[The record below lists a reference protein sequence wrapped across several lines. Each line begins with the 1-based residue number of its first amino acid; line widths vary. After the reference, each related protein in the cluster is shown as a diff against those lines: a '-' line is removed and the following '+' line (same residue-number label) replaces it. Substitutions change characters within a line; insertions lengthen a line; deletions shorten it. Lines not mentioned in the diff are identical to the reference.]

1 MCKRNSPPIPAF
13 DPPPTK
19 QRATDSPCEAE
30 AAGADKS
37 AAREVQL
44 ERQLLQAGG
53 KGGSAAVY
61 GNVPVVDLSLPDD
74 EVRAA
79 MIAAASEVG
88 FFSVTNHGIP
98 EAAIDEAFGAS
109 ATFFGQERAAKAEQ
123 APFAAHLNCGYEYM
137 SQVRPSTGTPD
148 QKESLQVTARRG
160 SMDGRWPSTDG
171 FEPAARTLISAAHS
185 LGNRLLSLLEP
196 VACPHLP
203 AGTLAGAHTLW
214 AEDGQCTLR
223 LLHYPPVDVSSV
235 PEDYWRAGP
244 HTDWCNL
251 TLLFQR
257 PGNAGLEC
265 AANPRAGGAGWL
277 KVDPVEGGIAV
288 NIGDMLSRWS
298 NDSLLSNLHR
308 VRMPTPEEAR
318 PPRPRYSMA
327 FFMQADKHVLIE
339 SRHGAITAGDYIL
352 GRIRSNFDKKG

>member
-171 FEPAARTLISAAHS
+171 RSPPRATSGISRNLAQSRAIPRVRLRARRSHTHQRGALPRQQTALAARAGGLPAPARRHARGGAHALGGGRAVHAA
-185 LGNRLLSLLEP
+185 
-196 VACPHLP
+196 AAALP
-203 AGTLAGAHTLW
+203 AGGRVECARGLLARRPAHGLV
-214 AEDGQCTLR
+214 QP
-223 LLHYPPVDVSSV
+223 YPPL
-235 PEDYWRAGP
+235 PA
-244 HTDWCNL
+244 
-251 TLLFQR
+251 
-257 PGNAGLEC
+257 
-265 AANPRAGGAGWL
+265 PRQCW
-277 KVDPVEGGIAV
+277 P
-288 NIGDMLSRWS
+288 
-298 NDSLLSNLHR
+298 R
-308 VRMPTPEEAR
+308 VRRQPAR
-318 PPRPRYSMA
+318 
-327 FFMQADKHVLIE
+327 
-339 SRHGAITAGDYIL
+339 
-352 GRIRSNFDKKG
+352 GRRGLAQGGPA

>member
-1 MCKRNSPPIPAF
+1 MCKRNSPPIPAP

-19 QRATDSPCEAE
+19 QCATDSPCEAE

-137 SQVRPSTGTPD
+137 SQVRCPSTGFA
-148 QKESLQVTARRG
+148 E
-160 SMDGRWPSTDG
+160 PS
-171 FEPAARTLISAAHS
+171 R
-185 LGNRLLSLLEP
+185 SLLG
-196 VACPHLP
+196 AFP
-203 AGTLAGAHTLW
+203 AGTAFDRH
-214 AEDGQCTLR
+214 
-223 LLHYPPVDVSSV
+223 
-235 PEDYWRAGP
+235 AGP
-244 HTDWCNL
+244 KREPPGHRAPRVDGRPVAVHRRPQPASRYIRNL
-251 TLLFQR
+251 AQSR
-257 PGNAGLEC
+257 AISGN
-265 AANPRAGGAGWL
+265 P
-277 KVDPVEGGIAV
+277 
-288 NIGDMLSRWS
+288 
-298 NDSLLSNLHR
+298 
-308 VRMPTPEEAR
+308 AR
-318 PPRPRYSMA
+318 
-327 FFMQADKHVLIE
+327 
-339 SRHGAITAGDYIL
+339 
-352 GRIRSNFDKKG
+352 

>member
-1 MCKRNSPPIPAF
+1 MCKRNSPPIPAP

-61 GNVPVVDLSLPDD
+61 GNVPVIDLSLPDD

-137 SQVRPSTGTPD
+137 SQVRCPSTGFAEPSRSLLGPSPQVRPSTGTPD

-160 SMDGRWPSTDG
+160 AMDGRWPSTDG
-171 FEPAARTLISAAHS
+171 RSP
-185 LGNRLLSLLEP
+185 
-196 VACPHLP
+196 
-203 AGTLAGAHTLW
+203 
-214 AEDGQCTLR
+214 
-223 LLHYPPVDVSSV
+223 
-235 PEDYWRAGP
+235 
-244 HTDWCNL
+244 
-251 TLLFQR
+251 
-257 PGNAGLEC
+257 
-265 AANPRAGGAGWL
+265 PRATS
-277 KVDPVEGGIAV
+277 GI
-288 NIGDMLSRWS
+288 SR
-298 NDSLLSNLHR
+298 NLGQSRAIPR
-308 VRMPTPEEAR
+308 VRLRARRSHTHQRGALPRQPAEPRWPEMAR
-318 PPRPRYSMA
+318 DGPRWPEMA
-327 FFMQADKHVLIE
+327 RDD
-339 SRHGAITAGDYIL
+339 SR
-352 GRIRSNFDKKG
+352 

>member
-1 MCKRNSPPIPAF
+1 MCKRNSPPIPAP

-137 SQVRPSTGTPD
+137 SQVRCPSTGFA
-148 QKESLQVTARRG
+148 E
-160 SMDGRWPSTDG
+160 PS
-171 FEPAARTLISAAHS
+171 R
-185 LGNRLLSLLEP
+185 SLLGTF
-196 VACPHLP
+196 P
-203 AGTLAGAHTLW
+203 AGTAFDRH
-214 AEDGQCTLR
+214 
-223 LLHYPPVDVSSV
+223 
-235 PEDYWRAGP
+235 AGP
-244 HTDWCNL
+244 KREPPGHRAPRVDGRPVAVHRRPQPASRYIRNL
-251 TLLFQR
+251 AQ
-257 PGNAGLEC
+257 
-265 AANPRAGGAGWL
+265 
-277 KVDPVEGGIAV
+277 
-288 NIGDMLSRWS
+288 SR
-298 NDSLLSNLHR
+298 
-308 VRMPTPEEAR
+308 
-318 PPRPRYSMA
+318 
-327 FFMQADKHVLIE
+327 
-339 SRHGAITAGDYIL
+339 AITGNPA
-352 GRIRSNFDKKG
+352 R